1 MKKRISTDN
10 APAAI
15 GPYSQGIDTGSLVF
29 VSGQGGRDP
38 KTGFLPDD
46 VVSQAEQVFKNI
58 GAILAGGGCTFDD
71 VVKCL
76 VFLKDMNDFAAVNE
90 VYKNYFGAG
99 EVLPA
104 RSCVE
109 VSRLPGDML
118 VEVEAIAVKG

>member
-29 VSGQGGRDP
+29 VSGQGGRHP
-38 KTGFLPDD
+38 QTNALADD

-58 GAILAGGGCTFDD
+58 GAILSAGGCTYDD

-76 VFLKDMNDFAAVNE
+76 VFLKDMNDFAAINE
-90 VYKNYFGAG
+90 VYKKYFGAS

-109 VSRLPGDML
+109 VSRLPGDLL
-118 VEVEAIAVKG
+118 VEVEAIAVKK